1 MNKTWK
7 RQVFRHTALYTAIL
21 MFSHTGGGGGAQAQT
36 QTQTHKYAIVMNGQ
50 NLPEVKWGQDYKKL
64 AQKSNERQFT
74 HTTNFHIKKNVT
86 LSFNNID
93 EVVAEKKDVVVFGT
107 ATYLPPYGKVSGFDA
122 DKLKKRGDA
131 LGWIKTTKPGLVG
144 YSYEGVTCQN
154 NYNNASSGCPELI
167 YKTQFSFGQQGLK
180 KKTTGGLD
188 IAEDK
193 SRDNSPIYKLQDYP
207 GLGVSF
213 NLSSESLVKSI
224 KYNKIISSFSEGVT
238 QQNGT
243 QNQHKDK
250 NLVYTTGDYQYKN
263 KYSSRYVG
271 QNEHSAIAFYLNAKL
286 HLLDKKNIKN
296 IAQGKTVNLGTLK
309 SYVEPTAEWKNK
321 RQNYFQGNWTFEDKG
336 TVSVKLKL
344 PEVKAGR
351 CVNKNNPNPNAKAPS
366 PALTAPALWFG
377 PVQNGKVQMYS
388 ASVSTYPDSSS
399 SQIFLQNLSRKD
411 DTSKPGRYS
420 LKPLSTSEIKS
431 KEPNFTGRQTII
443 RLDGRVQQIK
453 LGQSNNEVVGFN
465 GNSNNATFGIVSEGS
480 FMPDTSEWKKVLLPW
495 TVRVFADDSK
505 FKEFNKEE
513 KDNKPKYSQKYRS
526 RDNGKRERNLGDI
539 VNSPIVAVGGYLA
552 TSANDGMVHIFKKG
566 NGGDERNYSLKL
578 SYIPGTMPR
587 KDIENKDSTL
597 AKELRAFAEK
607 GYVGDRYGVDGGFV
621 LRQVNLNGKDHVFM
635 FGAMGFG
642 GRGAYALDLTKADGS
657 DPTKASLFDV
667 KDNGNNG
674 NNGNNRVE
682 LGYTVGTPQIGK
694 THNGK
699 YAAFLA
705 SGYATKKIDD
715 PTNKTALYV
724 YDLENNGNLI
734 KKIEVKDGKGGLSSP
749 TLVDKDL
756 DGTVD
761 IAYAGDRGGKMYRFD
776 LSGQSP
782 DQWTVRPIF
791 EGTKP
796 ITSAPAISQLKDK
809 RVVIFGTGSD
819 LSEEDVDN
827 MEEQYIYGIFDDDTA
842 TTGTVNFSGSGGGLL
857 EQVLSRDNDNKTLF
871 LTDYKRSDGS
881 GSKGWVVKLKD
892 GQRVTVKPTVVLRTA
907 FVTIR
912 KYNDGGC
919 GAETAILGINTAD
932 GGKLTKKS
940 ARPIV
945 PDANKD
951 VAQYSG
957 HKQTTK
963 GKSIPIG
970 CMQKGNEIVC
980 PNGYVYDKPVNVR
993 YLDEKKTD
1001 GFSTTAD
1008 GDAGGSGIDPA
1019 GKRSGKNNRCFSQK
1033 GVRTLLMNDLDSL
1046 DITGPTCGM
1055 KRISWR
1061 EVFY

>member
-1 MNKTWK
+1 MNKTLK
-7 RQVFRHTALYTAIL
+7 RQVFRHTALYAAIL
-21 MFSHTGGGGGAQAQT
+21 MFSHTGGGGAQAQT
-36 QTQTHKYAIVMNGQ
+36 SKYAIIMNERNQ
-50 NLPEVKWGQDYKKL
+50 LEVKQEGSYSTLREKDR
-64 AQKSNERQFT
+64 ERKFDFNANGGGGGSVFFDNT
-74 HTTNFHIKKNVT
+74 DT
-86 LSFNNID
+86 LVSRQSGT
-93 EVVAEKKDVVVFGT
+93 AVFGT

-122 DKLKKRGDA
+122 NALKER
-131 LGWIKTTKPGLVG
+131 
-144 YSYEGVTCQN
+144 
-154 NYNNASSGCPELI
+154 NNAVDWIHTTRAGLAGYAYTNVICRSSDQCPQLVYET
-167 YKTQFSFGQQGLK
+167 KFAFSNKDLANNAGR
-180 KKTTGGLD
+180 LD
-188 IAEDK
+188 RHSDP
-193 SRDNSPIYKLQDYP
+193 SRENSPIYKLKDHP
-207 GLGVSF
+207 WLGVSF
-213 NLSSESLVKSI
+213 NLGSEGTAKDGKSFNKLV
-224 KYNKIISSFSEGVT
+224 SSFDENNS
-238 QQNGT
+238 
-243 QNQHKDK
+243 NQ
-250 NLVYTTGDYQYKN
+250 NLVYTTKGHHISLGDWQ
-263 KYSSRYVG
+263 R
-271 QNEHSAIAFYLNAKL
+271 EHTAMAYYLNAKL
-286 HLLDKKNIKN
+286 HLLDKKGIKD
-296 IAQGKTVNLGTLK
+296 IAQGKTVDLGTLRPR
-309 SYVEPTAEWKNK
+309 VEAKVRRGGWNLLNFWATWKI
-321 RQNYFQGNWTFEDKG
+321 EDKG
-336 TVSVKLKL
+336 NITVRLDL

-351 CVNKNNPNPNAKAPS
+351 CTNAAHPNPKVQALS

-431 KEPNFTGRQTII
+431 KEPTFTGRQTII
-443 RLDGRVQQIK
+443 RLDGGVQQIK
-453 LGQSNNEVVGFN
+453 LDRNNTEVTGFN
-465 GNSNNATFGIVSEGS
+465 GNDGKNDTFGIVSEGS

-495 TVRVFADDSK
+495 TVRASNDDGQ
-505 FKEFNKEE
+505 FNTFNKE
-513 KDNKPKYSQKYRS
+513 KNNSKPKYSQKYRIRENGNNS
-526 RDNGKRERNLGDI
+526 KRDLGDI

-566 NGGDERNYSLKL
+566 NGDARDYSLKL

-587 KDIENKDSTL
+587 QYFDNDTSALKDSTL

-621 LRQVNLNGKDHVFM
+621 LREVELSGQKRVFM

-642 GRGAYALDLTKADGS
+642 GRGAYALDLTKADGN

-694 THNGK
+694 THDGK

-705 SGYATKKIDD
+705 SGYATKDITSGD
-715 PTNKTALYV
+715 NKTALYV
-724 YDLENNGNLI
+724 YDLENNNGTLI
-734 KKIEVKDGKGGLSSP
+734 RKIDVPNGKGGLSSP

-761 IAYAGDRGGKMYRFD
+761 IAYAGDRGGSMYRFD
-776 LSGQSP
+776 LSSQSP

-819 LSEEDVDN
+819 LSEDDVLSTS
-827 MEEQYIYGIFDDDTA
+827 EQYIYGIFDDDTA
-842 TTGTVNFSGSGGGLL
+842 TTGSVNFSGLGGGLL
-857 EQVLSRDNDNKTLF
+857 EQKLSEENKTLF

-881 GSKGWVVKLKD
+881 GSKGWVVKLKG

-907 FVTIR
+907 FVTIH
-912 KYNDGGC
+912 KYTGTDKC

-957 HKQTTK
+957 HKK
-963 GKSIPIG
+963 GINGKSIPIG

-1008 GDAGGSGIDPA
+1008 GDAGGSGIDPD

-1046 DITGPTCGM
+1046 DITGPMCGM

>member
-1 MNKTWK
+1 
-7 RQVFRHTALYTAIL
+7 
-21 MFSHTGGGGGAQAQT
+21 MFSHTGGGGAQAQT
-36 QTQTHKYAIVMNGQ
+36 HNYAIVMNEQ
-50 NLPEVKWGQDYKKL
+50 NQPEVKQEGSYSTLREKDR
-64 AQKSNERQFT
+64 ERKFIY
-74 HTTNFHIKKNVT
+74 NKGRSGGGSV
-86 LSFNNID
+86 SFNNSD
-93 EVVAEKKDVVVFGT
+93 ELVSRQSGTAVFGT

-122 DKLKKRGDA
+122 DGLEKRNNA
-131 LGWIKTTKPGLVG
+131 AGWIRTTRIALAG
-144 YSYEGVTCQN
+144 YSY
-154 NYNNASSGCPELI
+154 ASVVCKSSTGCPKLV
-167 YKTQFSFGQQGLK
+167 YKTRFSFDNPDLEK
-180 KKTTGGLD
+180 IGGRLD
-188 IAEDK
+188 RHTDP
-193 SRDNSPIYKLQDYP
+193 SRDNSPIYKLKDHP
-207 GLGVSF
+207 WLGVSF
-213 NLSSESLVKSI
+213 NLGSENTVKNGKSSSKL
-224 KYNKIISSFSEGVT
+224 ISSFNENNNNQTIVSTTESDPISLGD
-238 QQNGT
+238 QQREHT
-243 QNQHKDK
+243 AV
-250 NLVYTTGDYQYKN
+250 VY
-263 KYSSRYVG
+263 
-271 QNEHSAIAFYLNAKL
+271 YLNAKL
-286 HLLDKKNIKN
+286 HLLDKKGIKD
-296 IAQGKTVNLGTLK
+296 ITDKTVQLGVLRPSIDVRLQRNTGLAGLLNFWASWDIK
-309 SYVEPTAEWKNK
+309 DNGQIP
-321 RQNYFQGNWTFEDKG
+321 
-336 TVSVKLKL
+336 VKLGL

-351 CVNKNNPNPNAKAPS
+351 CINANNPNKSTKAPS

-377 PVQNGKVQMYS
+377 PVQNGKMEMYS

-399 SQIFLQNLSRKD
+399 SRIFLQNLKRKND
-411 DTSKPGRYS
+411 PNKPGRYS
-420 LKPLSTSEIKS
+420 LATLNKS
-431 KEPNFTGRQTII
+431 DIESREPTFTGRQTVI
-443 RLDGRVQQIK
+443 RLDKGVHQIK
-453 LGQSNNEVVGFN
+453 LKGNEVEGFKGNN
-465 GNSNNATFGIVSEGS
+465 GNDTFGIVSEGS
-480 FMPDTSEWKKVLLPW
+480 FMPDDSEWKKVLLPW
-495 TVRVFADDSK
+495 TVRGVNDDQ
-505 FKEFNKEE
+505 FKTFNKEE
-513 KDNKPKYSQKYRS
+513 KNGKPKYSQKYRS
-526 RDNGKRERNLGDI
+526 RDNGNNSKRDLGDI

-587 KDIENKDSTL
+587 KDIESKDSTL

-621 LRQVNLNGKDHVFM
+621 LRKVERNGKDHVFM

-642 GRGAYALDLTKADGS
+642 GRGAYALDLTKIDSNNLTGVS
-657 DPTKASLFDV
+657 MFDV
-667 KDNGNNG
+667 PNDKNN
-674 NNGNNRVE
+674 NKNDNNRVE

-694 THNGK
+694 THDGK

-705 SGYATKKIDD
+705 SGYATKTIDD
-715 PTNKTALYV
+715 QQNKTALYV
-724 YDLENNGNLI
+724 YDLESSGTLI
-734 KKIEVKDGKGGLSSP
+734 KKIDVPGGKGGLSSP

-756 DGTVD
+756 DGIVD
-761 IAYAGDRGGKMYRFD
+761 IAYAGDRGGNMYRFD
-776 LSGQSP
+776 LSSDNP
-782 DQWTVRPIF
+782 SSWTVRTIF
-791 EGTKP
+791 SGNKP

-819 LSEEDVDN
+819 LSEDDVDKTD
-827 MEEQYIYGIFDDDTA
+827 EQYIYGIFDDDTA
-842 TTGTVNFSGSGGGLL
+842 TTGPVNFSGTGGGLL
-857 EQVLSRDNDNKTLF
+857 EQVLTEENKTLF

-912 KYNDGGC
+912 KYKDNGC

-945 PDANKD
+945 PEANTA

-1008 GDAGGSGIDPA
+1008 GDAGGSGIDPD

-1061 EVFY
+1061 EVFF

>member
-1 MNKTWK
+1 
-7 RQVFRHTALYTAIL
+7 
-21 MFSHTGGGGGAQAQT
+21 MFSHTGGGGAMAQT
-36 QTQTHKYAIVMNGQ
+36 YKYAIIMNEQ
-50 NLPEVKWGQDYKKL
+50 NQPKVKQESSYSTLREKDR
-64 AQKSNERQFT
+64 ERKFIY
-74 HTTNFHIKKNVT
+74 NKGGSGGGSV
-86 LSFNNID
+86 SFNNSD
-93 EVVAEKKDVVVFGT
+93 ELVSQQSGTAVFGT

-122 DKLKKRGDA
+122 DALKERNNA
-131 LGWIKTTKPGLVG
+131 LNWINTTRPGLAG
-144 YSYEGVTCQN
+144 YSYANVICRDTRQCPQLFYETKFAFSNKDLV
-154 NYNNASSGCPELI
+154 NNAGR
-167 YKTQFSFGQQGLK
+167 
-180 KKTTGGLD
+180 LD
-188 IAEDK
+188 RHPDP
-193 SRDNSPIYKLQDYP
+193 SRENSPIYKLKDHP
-207 GLGVSF
+207 WLGVSF
-213 NLSSESLVKSI
+213 NLGSEGTAKDGKVS
-224 KYNKIISSFSEGVT
+224 NKLISSFSEDNNNQTIVSTTRDHPISLGD
-238 QQNGT
+238 QQ
-243 QNQHKDK
+243 
-250 NLVYTTGDYQYKN
+250 
-263 KYSSRYVG
+263 R
-271 QNEHSAIAFYLNAKL
+271 EHTAMAYYLNAKL
-286 HLLDKKNIKN
+286 HLLDKKGIKD
-296 IAQGKTVNLGTLK
+296 IAQGKTVDLGTLRPR
-309 SYVEPTAEWKNK
+309 VETKTNNWGNLLNFWVTWKI
-321 RQNYFQGNWTFEDKG
+321 EDNG
-336 TVSVKLKL
+336 QIPVKLGL

-351 CVNKNNPNPNAKAPS
+351 CTNAAHPNSKAKPPS

-388 ASVSTYPDSSS
+388 ASVSTYPGSSS
-399 SQIFLQNLSRKD
+399 SRIFLQELKTQTDPGR
-411 DTSKPGRYS
+411 PGRYS
-420 LKPLSTSEIKS
+420 LAALDAQNIKS
-431 KEPNFTGRQTII
+431 HEPRFNGRQTVI
-443 RLDGRVQQIK
+443 RLPGGVYKISLGRNGGRVAGI
-453 LGQSNNEVVGFN
+453 N
-465 GNSNNATFGIVSEGS
+465 GNDGKNDTFGIFKDRYVTPEADEWSE
-480 FMPDTSEWKKVLLPW
+480 MLLPW
-495 TVRVFADDSK
+495 TVRAFNDDGR
-505 FKEFNKEE
+505 FNTVNKEE
-513 KDNKPKYSQKYRS
+513 NNGKPKYSQRYRI
-526 RDNGKRERNLGDI
+526 RENGNNGKRDLGDI

-552 TSANDGMVHIFKKG
+552 TSANDGMVHIFKQS
-566 NGGDERNYSLKL
+566 GGDKRGYNLKL

-587 KDIENKDSTL
+587 KNIENNDSTL

-621 LRQVNLNGKDHVFM
+621 LRRITDDQDKQKHFFM

-642 GRGAYALDLTKADGS
+642 GRGAYALDLTKADDN

-694 THNGK
+694 THDGK

-705 SGYATKKIDD
+705 SGYATKDINNGE
-715 PTNKTALYV
+715 NKTALYV
-724 YDLENNGNLI
+724 YDLESSGTLI
-734 KKIEVKDGKGGLSSP
+734 KKIDVPGGKGGLSSP

-776 LSGQSP
+776 LKDWS
-782 DQWTVRPIF
+782 VRTIF
-791 EGTKP
+791 QGTKP

-827 MEEQYIYGIFDDDTA
+827 NDIQSIYGIFDDDTA
-842 TTGTVNFSGSGGGLL
+842 TTGTVNFSSTGGGLL
-857 EQVLSRDNDNKTLF
+857 EQVLKQEGKTLF

-881 GSKGWVVKLKD
+881 GDKGWVVKLKD

-907 FVTIR
+907 FVTIH
-912 KYNDGGC
+912 KYTGNDKC

-945 PDANKD
+945 PEANQA

-957 HKQTTK
+957 HKKTAS

-970 CMQKGNEIVC
+970 CMEKDGGTVC

-1001 GFSTTAD
+1001 DFPVTAD
-1008 GDAGGSGIDPA
+1008 GDAGGSGTFKEGKKPA
-1019 GKRSGKNNRCFSQK
+1019 RNNRCFSGK

-1061 EVFY
+1061 EIFY

>member
-1 MNKTWK
+1 MNKTLK
-7 RQVFRHTALYTAIL
+7 RQVFRHTALYAAIL
-21 MFSHTGGGGGAQAQT
+21 MFSHTGGGGGAMAQT
-36 QTQTHKYAIVMNGQ
+36 HQYAIIMNAQNQPEVRQNGQ
-50 NLPEVKWGQDYKKL
+50 Y
-64 AQKSNERQFT
+64 S
-74 HTTNFHIKKNVT
+74 T
-86 LSFNNID
+86 LREKDRKRKYIHHNYTQGGSSVSFDNSD
-93 EVVAEKKDVVVFGT
+93 ELVSQQSGTAVFGT
-107 ATYLPPYGKVSGFDA
+107 ATYLPPYGKVSGFD
-122 DKLKKRGDA
+122 DKRLKERGNA
-131 LGWIKTTKPGLVG
+131 VNWIHTTHPGLIG
-144 YSYEGVTCQN
+144 YSYAGVVCRDST
-154 NYNNASSGCPELI
+154 GCPKLV
-167 YKTQFSFGQQGLK
+167 YKTRFSFDNTGLAK
-180 KKTTGGLD
+180 NAGSLD
-188 IAEDK
+188 RHPDP
-193 SRDNSPIYKLQDYP
+193 SRENSPIYKLKDHP
-207 GLGVSF
+207 WLGVSF
-213 NLSSESLVKSI
+213 NLGSENTVKNGNSF
-224 KYNKIISSFSEGVT
+224 NKLISSFSED
-238 QQNGT
+238 NN
-243 QNQHKDK
+243 NQTIVSTTEGSPISLGGWQREHTAV
-250 NLVYTTGDYQYKN
+250 VY
-263 KYSSRYVG
+263 
-271 QNEHSAIAFYLNAKL
+271 YLNAKL
-286 HLLDKKNIKN
+286 HLLDKKQIQNITD
-296 IAQGKTVNLGTLK
+296 KTVQLGVLK
-309 SYVEPTAEWKNK
+309 PSIDVRKDAGLLSYWARWDIKDDGQIP
-321 RQNYFQGNWTFEDKG
+321 
-336 TVSVKLKL
+336 VKLDL
-344 PEVKAGR
+344 QQVKAGR
-351 CVNKNNPNPNAKAPS
+351 CINANNPNKSTKAPS

-420 LKPLSTSEIKS
+420 LNPLSTSEIKS

-443 RLDGRVQQIK
+443 RLDSGVREIK
-453 LGQSNNEVVGFN
+453 LDRSNEATGLN
-465 GNSNNATFGIVSEGS
+465 GNDGKNETFGIVSEGS
-480 FMPDTSEWKKVLLPW
+480 FMPDASEWKKVLLPW
-495 TVRVFADDSK
+495 TVRGFADDSK
-505 FKEFNKEE
+505 FKAFNKE
-513 KDNKPKYSQKYRS
+513 KNNDNKPKYSQKYRS
-526 RDNGKRERNLGDI
+526 RDSSKHERDLGDI
-539 VNSPIVAVGGYLA
+539 VNSPIVAVGEYLA

-566 NGGDERNYSLKL
+566 NGDARNYSLKL

-587 KDIENKDSTL
+587 KDIESKESTL

-621 LRQVNLNGKDHVFM
+621 LRQYKDRVFM

-642 GRGAYALDLTKADGS
+642 GRGAYALDLTKAENG
-657 DPTKASLFDV
+657 DPTAVSLFDV
-667 KDNGNNG
+667 KHDNNG
-674 NNGNNRVE
+674 KNSNNSVE

-705 SGYATKKIDD
+705 SGYATKTIDD
-715 PTNKTALYV
+715 QQNKTALYV

-734 KKIEVKDGKGGLSSP
+734 RKIEVTGGKGGLSSP

-761 IAYAGDRGGKMYRFD
+761 IAYAGDRGGNMYRFD
-776 LSGQSP
+776 LSSQDP
-782 DQWTVRPIF
+782 QQWSVRTIF

-819 LSEEDVDN
+819 LSEDDVLSTS
-827 MEEQYIYGIFDDDTA
+827 EQYIYGIFDDDTA
-842 TTGTVNFSGSGGGLL
+842 ASNVDVKLKGLGGGLL
-857 EQVLSRDNDNKTLF
+857 EQVLEQKDKTLF

-881 GSKGWVVKLKD
+881 GNKGWVVKLKD

-907 FVTIR
+907 FVTIH
-912 KYNDGGC
+912 KYTGTDKC

-957 HKQTTK
+957 HKK
-963 GKSIPIG
+963 GINGKSIPIG

-1046 DITGPTCGM
+1046 DITGPMCGM

-1061 EVFY
+1061 EIFY

>member
-1 MNKTWK
+1 
-7 RQVFRHTALYTAIL
+7 
-21 MFSHTGGGGGAQAQT
+21 
-36 QTQTHKYAIVMNGQ
+36 
-50 NLPEVKWGQDYKKL
+50 
-64 AQKSNERQFT
+64 
-74 HTTNFHIKKNVT
+74 
-86 LSFNNID
+86 
-93 EVVAEKKDVVVFGT
+93 
-107 ATYLPPYGKVSGFDA
+107 
-122 DKLKKRGDA
+122 
-131 LGWIKTTKPGLVG
+131 
-144 YSYEGVTCQN
+144 
-154 NYNNASSGCPELI
+154 
-167 YKTQFSFGQQGLK
+167 
-180 KKTTGGLD
+180 
-188 IAEDK
+188 
-193 SRDNSPIYKLQDYP
+193 
-207 GLGVSF
+207 
-213 NLSSESLVKSI
+213 
-224 KYNKIISSFSEGVT
+224 
-238 QQNGT
+238 
-243 QNQHKDK
+243 
-250 NLVYTTGDYQYKN
+250 
-263 KYSSRYVG
+263 
-271 QNEHSAIAFYLNAKL
+271 
-286 HLLDKKNIKN
+286 
-296 IAQGKTVNLGTLK
+296 
-309 SYVEPTAEWKNK
+309 
-321 RQNYFQGNWTFEDKG
+321 
-336 TVSVKLKL
+336 
-344 PEVKAGR
+344 AGR
-351 CVNKNNPNPNAKAPS
+351 CINKPNPNPNKKDLS

-431 KEPNFTGRQTII
+431 KEPSFAGRQTVI
-443 RLDGRVQQIK
+443 RLDGGVQQIK
-453 LGQSNNEVVGFN
+453 LSRNNDEVVNFN
-465 GNSNNATFGIVSEGS
+465 VNNGKNDTFGIVSEGS

-495 TVRVFADDSK
+495 TVRASNDDGR
-505 FKEFNKEE
+505 FNTVNKE
-513 KDNKPKYSQKYRS
+513 KNNGKPKYSQKYRS
-526 RDNGKRERNLGDI
+526 RDNNNRDLGDI

-552 TSANDGMVHIFKKG
+552 TSANDGMVHIFKK
-566 NGGDERNYSLKL
+566 NGGGDDRNYSLKL

-587 KDIENKDSTL
+587 KDIQNTESTL
-597 AKELRAFAEK
+597 AKELRTFAEK

-621 LRQVNLNGKDHVFM
+621 LRQVERNGKDHVFM

-642 GRGAYALDLTKADGS
+642 GRGAYALDLSKIDS
-657 DPTKASLFDV
+657 NNPTAVSLFDV
-667 KDNGNNG
+667 KHDKNGKNSNNG
-674 NNGNNRVE
+674 VE

-694 THNGK
+694 IRNGK

-705 SGYATKKIDD
+705 SGYATKTIDD
-715 PTNKTALYV
+715 QTNKTALYV
-724 YDLENNGNLI
+724 YDLESNNGTPI
-734 KKIEVKDGKGGLSSP
+734 AKINVPDGKGGLSSP

-761 IAYAGDRGGKMYRFD
+761 IAYAGDRGGNMYRFD
-776 LSGQSP
+776 LSSDNP
-782 DQWTVRPIF
+782 SSWTVRTIF
-791 EGTKP
+791 QGTKP

-819 LSEEDVDN
+819 LSEEDVDKKD
-827 MEEQYIYGIFDDDTA
+827 EQYIYGIFDDDTA
-842 TTGTVNFSGSGGGLL
+842 TTGTVNFSGTGGGLL
-857 EQVLSRDNDNKTLF
+857 EQVLSEENKTLF

-881 GSKGWVVKLKD
+881 GNKGWVVKLKD

-912 KYNDGGC
+912 KYTDNGC

-957 HKQTTK
+957 HKKTAN

-1008 GDAGGSGIDPA
+1008 GDAGGSGIDPD

-1046 DITGPTCGM
+1046 DITGPTCSM